1 MNNTTLKEEHE
12 KMMSKLDNQ
21 IEHRVITK
29 ELEANPINRGATAG
43 QFGGDESEVIT
54 SVFTKTETKK
64 VNILDDMH

>member
-1 MNNTTLKEEHE
+1 MKDKTLTEEHQ

-29 ELEANPINRGATAG
+29 EHQTNPINRGATAG
-43 QFGGDESEVIT
+43 QFGADGAEQIT
-54 SVFTKTETKK
+54 SVFTKMEVKK